1 MIWMLL
7 HLEYVSVLVSLD
19 DTAAAILSSVRTALS
34 QSQVLY
40 DGCVATG
47 GLVQKGGNEME

>member
-40 DGCVATG
+40 DGWVATG
-47 GLVQKGGNEME
+47 GLVELASPCKT